1 MTHYLIDGTNN
12 NKVCGQF
19 QSIDDANTY
28 LNTMEF
34 SSFDWAR
41 YYESFEDYKDEF
53 FTISSDEMN
62 DAIRKYGARVLNYW
76 T

>member
-12 NKVCGQF
+12 NKVVNEF
-19 QSIDDANTY
+19 DSIDDANTY
-28 LNTMEF
+28 LNKMEF

-53 FTISSDEMN
+53 FTISSNEMN
-62 DAIRKYGARVLNYW
+62 DAVRKYGARVLNYW